1 MLNSPIISLL
11 GMSFNIYGII
21 LLVLAIIF
29 AIAYRDAAAK
39 HGLNWVD
46 MITRDGNKVSFSKI
60 LQMVGGVVGTWIV
73 VQTTLAGQLTWDIF
87 AIYLAYVASV
97 DGFSKFITARYSNG
111 NGNDSYSYSRGR
123 SSYSAKPSSRADK
136 DLDDLID
143 ERPAASAKTP
153 GADD

>member
-11 GMSFNIYGII
+11 GMTFNVYGII
-21 LLVLAIIF
+21 LLVLAVIF
-29 AIAYRDAAAK
+29 IIAYRDAAAK
-39 HGLNWVD
+39 HGLNWTD

-73 VQTTLAGQLTWDIF
+73 VQTTLAGSLTWDIF

-111 NGNDSYSYSRGR
+111 SSDYTNSYSRGR
-123 SSYSAKPSSRADK
+123 SSYSTRPRADK
-136 DLDDLID
+136 DVDDLID
-143 ERPAASAKTP
+143 DRPAASAKTP
-153 GADD
+153 DVD